1 MKDVCI
7 LQGSVATF
15 FRCVGEAYNF
25 IIKSSGFY
33 VPKIVEIASFL
44 TELFKMQKVVAFL
57 QHG

>member
-15 FRCVGEAYNF
+15 FRYVGEAYNF